1 MAEISK
7 AGAPNKNTAGQ
18 LGDIYINTLTGDRYK
33 LAYISTTTT
42 HDGVTKEYEWE
53 LVTSEIP
60 IDVATKEYVDEAIL
74 SAQLGGT
81 GGSVDLSAYAKKTD
95 IPTKTSSLVNDSGF
109 INEIPT
115 EYVTEEELNKKGYLT
130 SNTVLRIEVVS
141 ELPEVEE
148 NGVLYIVK

>member
-1 MAEISK
+1 MAEINK
-7 AGAPNKNTAGQ
+7 AGAPDRNTAGQ
-18 LGDIYINTLTGDRYK
+18 LGDICIDTVTGDRYK

-42 HDGVTKEYEWE
+42 YDGVTKDYEWE

-81 GGSVDLSAYAKKTD
+81 GGSVDLNEYAKKTD
-95 IPTKTSSLVNDSGF
+95 IPTKTSSLINDSGF
-109 INEIPT
+109 INEIPN
-115 EYVTEEELNKKGYLT
+115 EYVTEEELNKKGYLI

-148 NGVLYIVK
+148 DGVLYIVK